1 MEGDFFMEK
10 YIIVTTLCKDK
21 KVAETIC
28 DTLLNKHLVAGCQ
41 VSKVDSKY
49 WWNGNL
55 ELAHEYKLEFR
66 TVGSFY
72 DLVRDEIASLHDYE
86 VPEISAIEFRDAN
99 DEFIAWI
106 DENTT
111 ESYEGEEEEE
121 SEYEEE
127 DFGLI

>member
-1 MEGDFFMEK
+1 MER

-21 KVAETIC
+21 KIAETIC

-49 WWNGNL
+49 WWNGRL

-66 TVGSFY
+66 SVESFF
-72 DLVRDEIASLHDYE
+72 DLIKDEITELHDYE

-99 DEFIAWI
+99 DEFMSWI
-106 DENTT
+106 SENTA
-111 ESYEGEEEEE
+111 ESYEEEDEEE
-121 SEYEEE
+121 SSYEEE
-127 DFGLI
+127 DFGLIN

>member
-1 MEGDFFMEK
+1 MER

-49 WWNGNL
+49 WWNGRL

-66 TVGSFY
+66 SIESFF
-72 DLVRDEIASLHDYE
+72 DLIKDEITELHDYE

-99 DEFIAWI
+99 DEFMTWI
-106 DENTT
+106 SENTA
-111 ESYEGEEEEE
+111 ESYVEEEED
-121 SEYEEE
+121 SSYEEE
-127 DFGLI
+127 DFGLIN